1 MTFDW
6 VVIIIQRYDELIKR
20 KAQDMNLKS
29 RILRAT
35 MSACLLGAL
44 LITGSVANAA
54 DGRVTFTKD
63 VLPILQNNCVVC
75 HRESGTNLTGMIAPM
90 SLTDYAEVRPWAKA
104 IKRAVVSKSMPPWH
118 ATDETHGVF
127 RNERTISDDQIATI
141 SNWVDSGAV
150 RGDAADA
157 PLMPVFNDGAEDGW
171 TIGTPDLIVSLP
183 EPYWVPDEAEDI
195 QPRLMIEI
203 TEEMLPE
210 ARFVKAVEF
219 RPGSEVLHHIVAAA
233 MLPEDGDDLA
243 KQVVFGRIAPGTN
256 AQVYED
262 GYGFEL
268 RPNTTVMMQMHY
280 HKEAGPG
287 TGVFDQ
293 STMAI
298 KFSDV
303 PVVHPVEITSI
314 AYGNF
319 EIPPQVDNWK
329 VGASKTF
336 DQDFVLI
343 DFMPHMHLRGSSARY
358 TAFYPDGTSELLV
371 NVPDYDYN
379 WQTAYEYATYKP
391 MPAGTRIDYEMTFNN
406 STERGEEAG
415 VNPDRPVRFGGP
427 TTEEMDL
434 GFLTYALQAENERP
448 KDRWGE
454 GGEEIEGD

>member
-1 MTFDW
+1 M
-6 VVIIIQRYDELIKR
+6 
-20 KAQDMNLKS
+20 KS
-29 RILRAT
+29 KFRNFRQAV
-35 MSACLLGAL
+35 AVALLGSML
-44 LITGSVANAA
+44 FMGITA
-54 DGRVTFTKD
+54 DAERDRTTFTKD
-63 VLPILQNNCVVC
+63 VLPILQESCMVC

-90 SLTDYAEVRPWAKA
+90 SLTNYAEVRPWAKA

-118 ATDETHGVF
+118 ASDATHNVF
-127 RNERTISDDQIATI
+127 KNERTITDEQIEVI
-141 SNWVDSGAV
+141 STWVDTGAV
-150 RGDAADA
+150 RGNLADA
-157 PLMPVFNDGAEDGW
+157 PPVRVFDDGSEDGW

-243 KQVVFGRIAPGTN
+243 KQIVFGRIAPGTN

-319 EIPPQVDNWK
+319 EIPPLVDSWK

-336 DQDFVLI
+336 DEDFVLI

-371 NVPDYDYN
+371 DIPTYDYN

-406 STERGEEAG
+406 STERGEAAG
-415 VNPDRPVRFGGP
+415 VNPNRAVRFGGP

-434 GFLTYALQAENERP
+434 GFLTYALQAENARP

-454 GGEEIEGD
+454 DDDEDEHGHSVEGD

>member
-1 MTFDW
+1 M
-6 VVIIIQRYDELIKR
+6 KS
-20 KAQDMNLKS
+20 MN
-29 RILRAT
+29 RT
-35 MSACLLGAL
+35 LGAAMSGML
-44 LITGSVANAA
+44 LCSLVNIGHTASAA
-54 DGRVTFTKD
+54 DGRITFTKD
-63 VLPILQNNCVVC
+63 VLPILHANCVSC

-90 SLTDYAEVRPWAKA
+90 SLTNYAEVRPWAKA
-104 IKRAVVSKSMPPWH
+104 IKRAVVSKAMPPWH
-118 ATDETHGVF
+118 ASEETHGVF
-127 RNERTISDDQIATI
+127 KNERTITNEQIETI
-141 SNWVDSGAV
+141 AKWVDTGAV
-150 RGDAADA
+150 RGDIADA
-157 PLMPVFNDGAEDGW
+157 PPAPVFDDGAKDGW
-171 TIGTPDLIVSLP
+171 TIGEPDLIVSLP
-183 EPYWVPDEAEDI
+183 EPFWVADDVEDI
-195 QPRLMIEI
+195 QPRLTIEI

-233 MLPEDGDDLA
+233 LLPGNEDDLS

-268 RPNTTVMMQMHY
+268 RPNTKVMMLMHY

-298 KFSDV
+298 RFSDV

-319 EIPPQVDNWK
+319 EIPPHVDNWK

-336 DQDFVLI
+336 DEDFVLI

-358 TAFYPDGTSELLV
+358 TAYYPDGTSELLV
-371 NVPDYDYN
+371 DVPNYDYN

-406 STERGEEAG
+406 SLERGEEAG
-415 VNPDRPVRFGGP
+415 VNPNVPVRFGGP
-427 TTEEMDL
+427 TTDEMDL
-434 GFLTYALQAENERP
+434 GFLTYALQAEGKRP

-454 GGEEIEGD
+454 GGRGKGSASEGD